1 MFGPFLLP
9 PENQRIAKQSDAIE
23 NRIPVRIP
31 QEHTSNDILVNRESQ
46 ECQPQGNSV
55 SQNNDVN
62 NRLAGDEE
70 KETEGLSL
78 QNGGLLDVHPAG
90 SEEDDKMN
98 RKVSV
103 SLRNTATVDQ
113 RIEKLRISS
122 IDEVPQSPKEIDLE
136 NQGSVQ
142 QLQDQ
147 LTKQG
152 SQDSSEGAVT
162 NVSQLAKSLADLKNN
177 LNKTPVPPKPVEEVV
192 EQPTPKRKETV
203 TDWMMVLIKNKRKL
217 EIKDWDFNDLTSR
230 DDDNVFSFT
239 EMDSKSGSVP
249 PPPPMGGPPPPPPL
263 PGGMPPPPPPPPPMG
278 GPPPPPPPIGSK
290 NITKGG
296 YMTYPP
302 KGKKTIRLFWRQFT
316 PVPETLLKK
325 NKLDNTIWKSLVDVK
340 LDTRKLETLFESRGK
355 DFLPRVSI

>member
-1 MFGPFLLP
+1 MLTNTNKPTPVANSHLGSYHNRNGYFYLLLADEDKEP
-9 PENQRIAKQSDAIE
+9 PSIKSSDSTADLNFKDNIVSFRRRNSEEKQREEEEELKRKAAEENQRIAKQSDAIE
-23 NRIPVRIP
+23 NRIPVRNP
-31 QEHTSNDILVNRESQ
+31 QEHTSNDLLVRSESQ
-46 ECQPQGNSV
+46 ECQPEGNSV
-55 SQNNDVN
+55 SQHNDVN
-62 NRLAGDEE
+62 NRFAGDET

-162 NVSQLAKSLADLKNN
+162 NVSQLAK
-177 LNKTPVPPKPVEEVV
+177 V
-192 EQPTPKRKETV
+192 
-203 TDWMMVLIKNKRKL
+203 W
-217 EIKDWDFNDLTSR
+217 
-230 DDDNVFSFT
+230 
-239 EMDSKSGSVP
+239 
-249 PPPPMGGPPPPPPL
+249 
-263 PGGMPPPPPPPPPMG
+263 
-278 GPPPPPPPIGSK
+278 PI
-290 NITKGG
+290 
-296 YMTYPP
+296 
-302 KGKKTIRLFWRQFT
+302 
-316 PVPETLLKK
+316 
-325 NKLDNTIWKSLVDVK
+325 
-340 LDTRKLETLFESRGK
+340 
-355 DFLPRVSI
+355 